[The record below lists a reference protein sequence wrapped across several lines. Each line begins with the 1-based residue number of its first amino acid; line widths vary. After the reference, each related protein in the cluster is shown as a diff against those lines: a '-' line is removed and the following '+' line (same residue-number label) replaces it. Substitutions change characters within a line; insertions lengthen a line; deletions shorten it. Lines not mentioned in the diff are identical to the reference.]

1 MGVSL
6 SVSLKGMIP
15 SIIIYKDL
23 SMGFF
28 WIWLGVAAIFA
39 IIEFCTVTFF
49 GLWMAIA
56 ALVPAI
62 TSYFCP
68 HLSVV
73 MQLLIW
79 ALSSLVCAFIW
90 VKWIRSKPVVQVES
104 TIIGSEGILAESL
117 QPGQLGTLLLS
128 RPIQGKQE
136 WMCCSDYS
144 LARQTRVIAI
154 AMTENDI
161 VKVQAS
167 SSLKEGIK

>member
-1 MGVSL
+1 
-6 SVSLKGMIP
+6 
-15 SIIIYKDL
+15 
-23 SMGFF
+23 MGFY

-62 TSYFCP
+62 VSYLCP

-90 VKWIRSKPVVQVES
+90 VKWIRSKPIVHIES
-104 TIIGSEGILAESL
+104 AIVGSEGILAEAL
-117 QPGQLGTLLLS
+117 EPGKFGTLLLS

-136 WMCCSDYS
+136 WMCCSDHS
-144 LARQTRVIAI
+144 LARQTRVTAIAI
-154 AMTENDI
+154 NENDI

>member
-1 MGVSL
+1 MDISL
-6 SVSLKGMIP
+6 PVGIKGMIR
-15 SIIIYKDL
+15 SIIIYKEL
-23 SMGFF
+23 SMGFY

-62 TSYFCP
+62 VSYFYP

-90 VKWIRSKPVVQVES
+90 VKWIRSKPTVHIES
-104 TIIGSEGILAESL
+104 KLVGSEGVLAEAL

-136 WMCCSDYS
+136 WICCSEYP
-144 LARQTRVIAI
+144 LARQTRVTAIAI
-154 AMTENDI
+154 IEDDI

-167 SSLKEGIK
+167 SSLKEGTK